1 MSEYAYLAVSDFFI
15 ALVTKYYLEDVKK
28 HDTRI
33 VGQIKYAKTLNKPTI
48 LAICKELSETEQKEV
63 ETIFQHHNVIG
74 KVFFERNDPPS
85 IEQAVLQIKQI
96 AYEWKRK
103 KQ

>member
-1 MSEYAYLAVSDFFI
+1 MSEYAALKVSDFFI
-15 ALVTKYYLEDVKK
+15 ALVTKYYLEDVRN
-28 HDTRI
+28 HDTRL
-33 VGQIKYAKTLNKPTI
+33 VGQIEYAKALNKPTI

-96 AYEWKRK
+96 VAGWKK
-103 KQ
+103 K